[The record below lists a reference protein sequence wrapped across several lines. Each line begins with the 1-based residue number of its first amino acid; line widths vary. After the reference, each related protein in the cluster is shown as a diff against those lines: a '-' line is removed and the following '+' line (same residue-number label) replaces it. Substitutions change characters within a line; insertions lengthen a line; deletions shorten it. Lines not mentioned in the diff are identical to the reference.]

1 MAVFEEKQKQY
12 QEENR
17 KINVSVDTKAI
28 WIAIASF
35 EMKQLLGAKLKLRK
49 KSVGSFAAVV
59 LHGVSQENKGSAFH
73 FGHSA

>member
-28 WIAIASF
+28 WIAIASV
-35 EMKQLLGAKLKLRK
+35 EMK
-49 KSVGSFAAVV
+49 
-59 LHGVSQENKGSAFH
+59 
-73 FGHSA
+73 